1 MPFYSRSQKK
11 KALENIKL
19 LGIENLKNSCF
30 RELSGAQKQRVMLAR
45 ALCAT
50 KKILVLD
57 EPVTGLDPIVSSE
70 FHKIVKEINKV
81 KNIAILMVTHDIK
94 NIV

>member
-30 RELSGAQKQRVMLAR
+30 RELSGGQKQRVMLAR
-45 ALCAT
+45 AL
-50 KKILVLD
+50 
-57 EPVTGLDPIVSSE
+57 
-70 FHKIVKEINKV
+70 
-81 KNIAILMVTHDIK
+81 
-94 NIV
+94 